1 MNDTAK
7 TSGSQD
13 LVKIRPAVAEQSRL
27 HRTATKIYDV
37 GFVYSERRRLLYTI
51 CLLKIN
57 HMLVLER
64 VVQHTQSQSF
74 YTCVISIGKQV

>member
-27 HRTATKIYDV
+27 YT
-37 GFVYSERRRLLYTI
+37 ERLLEYTTSPSFTASGAV
-51 CLLKIN
+51 CLY
-57 HMLVLER
+57 MLVLER
-64 VVQHTQSQSF
+64 VVQYTQSHIVKLL
-74 YTCVISIGKQV
+74 YMCVISVGKQV